1 MGMAHG
7 HQSAPAGAAL
17 RTMHRGDPTTRGR
30 QSPANRQRT
39 NKENRM
45 TSTVTL
51 AQRARNSALAK
62 PRYQICLI
70 HPFDPRGEKVGGLET
85 YIRDFITFHPTDIDL
100 LFIGVDSKGD
110 LKLGQI
116 QKLTFRGRTFE
127 FLPILHY
134 SDDQAREA
142 AKTVRS
148 SLTGQFFM
156 ALMRNFGTIARLIRA
171 RRCSIDLRRVEFSW
185 LPAILRLPFVQMLHG
200 EGVPKLQMDSLLR
213 RYSFVH
219 NAGERFAIAA
229 SEKFLC
235 VNPHI
240 TERLQKTYPNSKDK
254 IDTLWTWV
262 NTDIFKPQPLP
273 LGTDPFRVA
282 FAGRLDEFKD
292 PALMFQTIAKLR
304 ERLNGTVEFHYI
316 GTSDPHR
323 FPEFAAI
330 EDVTVRHGFKDAAGM
345 AATLAS
351 AHAGILT
358 SEFEGMPRFVLE
370 TLAVGRPVAAMHL
383 PQLEAVIRDGESG
396 YLVSRS
402 NSKQDMAERL
412 AQRFVEIRSAIA
424 KREMDSADIATSI
437 KTFTPNTQLA
447 RVFRYHQEIQNAR
460 GLTAAASAY

>member
-1 MGMAHG
+1 
-7 HQSAPAGAAL
+7 
-17 RTMHRGDPTTRGR
+17 
-30 QSPANRQRT
+30 
-39 NKENRM
+39 M

-51 AQRARNSALAK
+51 AQRARNSAHFQ

-85 YIRDFITFHPTDIDL
+85 YIRDFITFHPDDTDL

-110 LKLGQI
+110 LELGKI
-116 QKLTFRGRTFE
+116 HKLTFRGRTFE
-127 FLPILHY
+127 FLPILRY
-134 SDDQAREA
+134 SDQQAREA

-148 SLTGQFFM
+148 SLTGQFFV
-156 ALMRNFGTIARLIRA
+156 ALLRHFGMIARLIRS

-200 EGVPKLQMDSLLR
+200 EGVPKMQMDSLLR

-219 NAGERFAIAA
+219 NAGERFAVAA

-240 TERLQKTYPNSKDK
+240 TERLQKTYPSRKDK

-273 LGTDPFRVA
+273 RDVDPFRIV

-292 PALMFQTIAKLR
+292 PALMFMTIAELR
-304 ERLNGTVEFHYI
+304 HRLGGKVEFHYI

-351 AHAGILT
+351 VHAGILT

-383 PQLEAVIRDGESG
+383 PQLEAAVHDGVSG
-396 YLVSRS
+396 YLVPRS
-402 NSKQDMAERL
+402 DTRQAMADDL
-412 AQRFVEIRSAIA
+412 AHRFVELRDAMARGELDSTRIA
-424 KREMDSADIATSI
+424 ASI

-460 GLTAAASAY
+460 GLTAIPSFS

>member
-1 MGMAHG
+1 
-7 HQSAPAGAAL
+7 
-17 RTMHRGDPTTRGR
+17 
-30 QSPANRQRT
+30 
-39 NKENRM
+39 M

-51 AQRARNSALAK
+51 AQRARNTAHLQ

-85 YIRDFITFHPTDIDL
+85 YIRDFITFHPTDTDL

-110 LKLGQI
+110 LELGKI
-116 QKLTFRGRTFE
+116 HKLTFRGRTFE

-134 SDDQAREA
+134 SDQQAREA
-142 AKTVRS
+142 AKSVRS
-148 SLTGQFFM
+148 SLTGQFFI
-156 ALMRNFGTIARLIRA
+156 ALLGHFGLIARLIRS

-219 NAGERFAIAA
+219 NAGERFAVAA

-240 TERLQKTYPNSKDK
+240 TERLQKTYPRRKDK

-262 NTDIFKPQPLP
+262 NTDIFQPQPLP
-273 LGTDPFRVA
+273 RDVDPFRVV

-292 PALMFQTIAKLR
+292 PSLMFMTIAELR
-304 ERLNGTVEFHYI
+304 HRLGGKVEFHYI

-330 EDVTVRHGFKDAAGM
+330 EDITVRHGFKDAAGM
-345 AATLAS
+345 AATLS
-351 AHAGILT
+351 SVHAGILT

-383 PQLEAVIRDGESG
+383 PQLEAAVHTGVSG
-396 YLVSRS
+396 YLVPRS
-402 NSKQDMAERL
+402 DTRQAMASDL
-412 AQRFVEIRSAIA
+412 AQRFVKMRNAMENG
-424 KREMDSADIATSI
+424 EMDSARIAASI

-447 RVFRYHQEIQNAR
+447 RVFRYHQEIQDAR
-460 GLTAAASAY
+460 GLTAAPSFS